1 MRKLLLFVLMIV
13 GALAASAQ
21 VPKASKPVCAYC
33 GIDLTTGESHKSS
46 CRYYKKEESSE
57 ESWAPNFNSIEY
69 RYGNGVMCEQC
80 GKTNGHVS
88 DCLIGKTQG
97 YARDYWAK
105 SSNSESAKFRI
116 KIYEDNIRL
125 FAKQGR
131 EARQRKQAEKSTKL
145 KDYTPMPEREPSSSS
160 SSSSSPSSS
169 SFSSRPSSSTH
180 YVMPSAYI
188 VKNYDKELS
197 YGEGYA
203 RALGVTMPNGTERW
217 LLANYKGEEVGHFSK
232 VEFAEVN
239 GMEQYILV
247 RNDNGQWGIY
257 GRGGTQMCKL
267 QYESIKLLS
276 PIVGDNG
283 YRGAY
288 FDVAKRDERGVLRH
302 GLVNPGDIRGNV
314 IETIPC
320 EYDYIEMIDYRRVP
334 NLSDCGD
341 YGPLAK
347 VKKNGKLAIVAA
359 ETGKLLIPAE
369 YSYLNT
375 YYTQKGNYFIV
386 GDGTNFGAYTNTYPI
401 TMIIPV
407 TNGNTLDKVRSMID
421 KGNYDIPAE

>member
-1 MRKLLLFVLMIV
+1 
-13 GALAASAQ
+13 
-21 VPKASKPVCAYC
+21 
-33 GIDLTTGESHKSS
+33 
-46 CRYYKKEESSE
+46 
-57 ESWAPNFNSIEY
+57 
-69 RYGNGVMCEQC
+69 
-80 GKTNGHVS
+80 
-88 DCLIGKTQG
+88 
-97 YARDYWAK
+97 
-105 SSNSESAKFRI
+105 
-116 KIYEDNIRL
+116 
-125 FAKQGR
+125 
-131 EARQRKQAEKSTKL
+131 
-145 KDYTPMPEREPSSSS
+145 
-160 SSSSSPSSS
+160 
-169 SFSSRPSSSTH
+169 
-180 YVMPSAYI
+180 MPSAYI

-217 LLANYKGEEVGHFSK
+217 LLANYKGEEVGQFSK

-257 GRGGTQMCKL
+257 GRGGTQMCEL

-314 IETIPC
+314 IETT
-320 EYDYIEMIDYRRVP
+320 
-334 NLSDCGD
+334 
-341 YGPLAK
+341 
-347 VKKNGKLAIVAA
+347 

-407 TNGNTLDKVRSMID
+407 TNGNTLDKVQSMID

>member
-1 MRKLLLFVLMIV
+1 MRKLLLSILMMV
-13 GALAASAQ
+13 GAIAASAQ

-33 GIDLTTGESHKSS
+33 GVDLTTAESHKSS

-69 RYGNGVMCEQC
+69 KYGNGVMCEQC

-131 EARQRKQAEKSTKL
+131 EARQRKQAEKST
-145 KDYTPMPEREPSSSS
+145 
-160 SSSSSPSSS
+160 

-217 LLANYKGEEVGHFSK
+217 LLANYKGEEVGQFSK

-257 GRGGTQMCKL
+257 GRGGTQMCEL

>member
-1 MRKLLLFVLMIV
+1 MRKLLLSILMMV
-13 GALAASAQ
+13 GAIAASAQ

-33 GIDLTTGESHKSS
+33 GVDLTTGESHKSS

-116 KIYEDNIRL
+116 KTYEDNIRL

-131 EARQRKQAEKSTKL
+131 EARQRKQAEKST
-145 KDYTPMPEREPSSSS
+145 
-160 SSSSSPSSS
+160 

-217 LLANYKGEEVGHFSK
+217 LLANYKGEEVGQFSK

-257 GRGGTQMCKL
+257 GRGGTQMCEL

-407 TNGNTLDKVRSMID
+407 TNGNTLDKVQSMID

>member
-1 MRKLLLFVLMIV
+1 
-13 GALAASAQ
+13 
-21 VPKASKPVCAYC
+21 
-33 GIDLTTGESHKSS
+33 
-46 CRYYKKEESSE
+46 
-57 ESWAPNFNSIEY
+57 
-69 RYGNGVMCEQC
+69 
-80 GKTNGHVS
+80 
-88 DCLIGKTQG
+88 
-97 YARDYWAK
+97 
-105 SSNSESAKFRI
+105 
-116 KIYEDNIRL
+116 
-125 FAKQGR
+125 
-131 EARQRKQAEKSTKL
+131 
-145 KDYTPMPEREPSSSS
+145 
-160 SSSSSPSSS
+160 
-169 SFSSRPSSSTH
+169 
-180 YVMPSAYI
+180 MPSAYI

-217 LLANYKGEEVGHFSK
+217 LLANYKGEEVGQFSK

-257 GRGGTQMCKL
+257 GRGGTQMCEL

>member
-1 MRKLLLFVLMIV
+1 MRKLLLSILMIV
-13 GALAASAQ
+13 SAIAASAQ

-33 GIDLTTGESHKSS
+33 GVDLTTGESHRSS
-46 CRYYKKEESSE
+46 CRYYKKEESSG

-69 RYGNGVMCEQC
+69 KYGNGVMCEQC

-105 SSNSESAKFRI
+105 SANSESAKFRI
-116 KIYEDNIRL
+116 KTYEDNIRL

-131 EARQRKQAEKSTKL
+131 EARLRKQAAEQKKSTKL
-145 KDYTPMPEREPSSSS
+145 KDYTPMPERAPSSSS
-160 SSSSSPSSS
+160 SSSS

-180 YVMPSAYI
+180 YVMPSANI

-217 LLANYKGEEVGHFSK
+217 LLANSKGEEVGQFSK
-232 VEFAEVN
+232 VEFAEIS

-247 RNDNGQWGIY
+247 RDDNGQWGIY

-288 FDVAKRDERGVLRH
+288 FDVTKRDERGVLRH
-302 GLVNPGDIRGNV
+302 GLVNPGDVRGKV

-334 NLSDCGD
+334 NLSDFGN

-359 ETGKLLIPAE
+359 ETGELLIPAG

-375 YYTQKGNYFIV
+375 YYTQNGNYFIV
-386 GDGTNFGAYTNTYPI
+386 GDGTNFGAYANTYPI
-401 TMIIPV
+401 KMIIPV
-407 TNGNTLDKVRSMID
+407 TNGITLDKVRNMID
-421 KGNYDIPAE
+421 KGNFDILVE

>member
-1 MRKLLLFVLMIV
+1 MRKLLLSILMMV
-13 GALAASAQ
+13 GAIAASAQ

-33 GIDLTTGESHKSS
+33 GVDLTTGESHKSS

-69 RYGNGVMCEQC
+69 KYGNGVMCEQC

-116 KIYEDNIRL
+116 KTYEDNIRL

-131 EARQRKQAEKSTKL
+131 EARQRKQAEKST
-145 KDYTPMPEREPSSSS
+145 
-160 SSSSSPSSS
+160 

-217 LLANYKGEEVGHFSK
+217 LLANYKGEEVGQFSK

-257 GRGGTQMCKL
+257 GRGGTQMCEL

>member
-1 MRKLLLFVLMIV
+1 MRKLLLFLLMIV

-131 EARQRKQAEKSTKL
+131 EARQRKQAEKST
-145 KDYTPMPEREPSSSS
+145 
-160 SSSSSPSSS
+160 

-217 LLANYKGEEVGHFSK
+217 LLANYKGEEVGQFSK

>member
-1 MRKLLLFVLMIV
+1 MLMV
-13 GALAASAQ
+13 GVIAASAQ

-33 GIDLTTGESHKSS
+33 GVDLTTGESHQSS
-46 CRYYKKEESSE
+46 CRYYKKEESSG

-69 RYGNGVMCEQC
+69 KYGNGVMCEQC
-80 GKTNGHVS
+80 GKTNGHLS

-105 SSNSESAKFRI
+105 SSNSESAKFRM
-116 KIYEDNIRL
+116 KTYEDNIQL

-131 EARQRKQAEKSTKL
+131 
-145 KDYTPMPEREPSSSS
+145 
-160 SSSSSPSSS
+160 
-169 SFSSRPSSSTH
+169 SSRSSSSTH

-217 LLANYKGEEVGHFSK
+217 LLANHKGEEVGQFSK

-257 GRGGTQMCKL
+257 GRGGTQMCEP

-288 FDVAKRDERGVLRH
+288 FDVSRRDERGVLKH
-302 GLVNPGDIRGNV
+302 GLVNPGDVRGKV

-334 NLSDCGD
+334 NLSDYGD

-386 GDGTNFGAYTNTYPI
+386 GDGTNFGAYANTYPI
-401 TMIIPV
+401 TMIISV
-407 TNGNTLDKVRSMID
+407 TNGITLDKVRSMID

>member
-1 MRKLLLFVLMIV
+1 MRKLLLSILLMV
-13 GALAASAQ
+13 GVIAASAQ

-33 GIDLTTGESHKSS
+33 GVDLTTGESHQSS
-46 CRYYKKEESSE
+46 CRYYKREESSG

-69 RYGNGVMCEQC
+69 KYGNGVMCEQC
-80 GKTNGHVS
+80 GKTNGHLS

-105 SSNSESAKFRI
+105 SSNSESAKFRM
-116 KIYEDNIRL
+116 KTYEDNIRL

-131 EARQRKQAEKSTKL
+131 
-145 KDYTPMPEREPSSSS
+145 
-160 SSSSSPSSS
+160 
-169 SFSSRPSSSTH
+169 SSRPSSSTH

-217 LLANYKGEEVGHFSK
+217 LLANYKGEEVGQFSK

-257 GRGGTQMCKL
+257 GRGGTQMCEP

-386 GDGTNFGAYTNTYPI
+386 GDGTNFGAYANTYPM

-407 TNGNTLDKVRSMID
+407 TNGITLDKVRNMID

>member
-1 MRKLLLFVLMIV
+1 MRKLLLSVLMMV
-13 GALAASAQ
+13 GAIAASAQ

-69 RYGNGVMCEQC
+69 KYGNGVMCEQC

-116 KIYEDNIRL
+116 KTYEDNIRL

-131 EARQRKQAEKSTKL
+131 EARQRKQAEKST
-145 KDYTPMPEREPSSSS
+145 
-160 SSSSSPSSS
+160 

-217 LLANYKGEEVGHFSK
+217 LLANYKGEEVGQFSK

-257 GRGGTQMCKL
+257 GRGGTQMCEL

-407 TNGNTLDKVRSMID
+407 TNGNTLDKVQSMID

>member
-1 MRKLLLFVLMIV
+1 MRKLLLSILMMV
-13 GALAASAQ
+13 GAIAASAQ

-33 GIDLTTGESHKSS
+33 GVDLTTGESHKSS

-69 RYGNGVMCEQC
+69 KYGNGVMCEQC

-116 KIYEDNIRL
+116 KTYEDNIRL

-131 EARQRKQAEKSTKL
+131 EARQRKQAEKST
-145 KDYTPMPEREPSSSS
+145 
-160 SSSSSPSSS
+160 

-217 LLANYKGEEVGHFSK
+217 LLANYKGEEVGQFSK

-257 GRGGTQMCKL
+257 GRGGTQMCEL

-407 TNGNTLDKVRSMID
+407 TNGNTLDKVQSMID

>member
-1 MRKLLLFVLMIV
+1 MRKLLLSILMMV
-13 GALAASAQ
+13 GAIAASAQ

-80 GKTNGHVS
+80 GKTNGHLS
-88 DCLIGKTQG
+88 DCIIGKTQG

-116 KIYEDNIRL
+116 KTYEDNIRL

-131 EARQRKQAEKSTKL
+131 EARQRKQAEKST
-145 KDYTPMPEREPSSSS
+145 
-160 SSSSSPSSS
+160 

-217 LLANYKGEEVGHFSK
+217 LLANYKGEEVGQFSK

-257 GRGGTQMCKL
+257 GRGGTQMCEL

-359 ETGKLLIPAE
+359 ETGKILIPAE

-407 TNGNTLDKVRSMID
+407 TNGNTLDKVQSMID